1 MRAMIA
7 ALGILLALTA
17 GAAGQDEPQGAGGL
31 VMDLPF
37 DLALEGQDL
46 LIAPEEIRIRYT
58 FRHRGD
64 EPATVGFSL
73 PRGEDAIDPD
83 GISVTL
89 DGAALE
95 PETLVGDGLWGG
107 VIAPGA
113 TATVE
118 LRYRPAVEEAA
129 FGEDEINAILIGAAP
144 WQSDYC
150 MDDRLA
156 PRLARLLEAA
166 KAEGRETLTARR
178 VDYALSRDLD
188 WAGVIDRLIVT
199 MHPGENGTIFACVNG
214 RGQASTQPLTIDR
227 RGVVPSADIRFLI
240 LS

>member
-1 MRAMIA
+1 MMRTTIA

-17 GAAGQDEPQGAGGL
+17 GASGQEPPGAGGL
-31 VMDLPF
+31 VMELPF
-37 DLALEGQDL
+37 DLTLERQDL
-46 LIAPEEIRIRYT
+46 LIGPEEVRVRYA

-64 EPATVGFSL
+64 EPARVGFAL

-83 GISVTL
+83 SISVAL
-89 DGAALE
+89 DGMALE
-95 PETLVGDGLWGG
+95 PETLVGDGLWEA

-113 TATVE
+113 TATAE
-118 LRYRPAVEEAA
+118 LRYRPAVEEAP
-129 FGEDEINAILIGAAP
+129 FGEAEINAILIGADD
-144 WQSDYC
+144 WGRDYC

-178 VDYALSRDLD
+178 IDYALSRDLD

-199 MHPGENGTIFACVNG
+199 LHPGEDGTIFACVNG